1 LFPKILFQPIDAIHS
16 MAVPLSMT
24 DSSLNISIQ
33 DVTKTYGDFYAL
45 KNVSLE
51 VTSGEFLTLLGP
63 SGSGKTTLLMVLA
76 GFTSPDYGSVKFG
89 DEEVI
94 LKPPHLRGIGMVFQ
108 NYALFPHMNVAENVG
123 YHQKLRGVSKED
135 TRKSVDEA
143 LATVKLDGLGHRRVD
158 ELSGGQRQRVALA
171 RAIVF
176 KPKILLMDEPLSALD
191 KKLREEMQIELRQLH
206 DSLNMT
212 TVYVTHDQKEALTM
226 SDRIAVIN
234 DGQLMQLG
242 TPNQIYQSPNNAFIA
257 DFIGESSLLPATV
270 KNGVASIGSSK
281 LQVASKL
288 EKDGDFL
295 LVIRPEKLFIAGT
308 KARDTNH
315 FQGVVEDS
323 IFQGESQLMVIKLD
337 PKTYG
342 DQSLRM
348 RLPNSSVAQDELPG
362 IGEKITV
369 GLKVVDSYFVEQA
382 DVGA

>member
-1 LFPKILFQPIDAIHS
+1 MLDGSNPFVRFRNVQKSYDGETL
-16 MAVPLSMT
+16 VVKN
-24 DSSLNISIQ
+24 LN
-33 DVTKTYGDFYAL
+33 
-45 KNVSLE
+45 LE
-51 VTSGEFLTLLGP
+51 IEAGEFVTMLGP
-63 SGSGKTTLLMVLA
+63 SGSGKTTCLMMLA
-76 GFTSPDYGSVKFG
+76 GFETATHGEIELGGRP
-89 DEEVI
+89 I
-94 LKPPHLRGIGMVFQ
+94 NNIPPHKRGIGMVFQ

-123 YHQKLRGVSKED
+123 YPQKLRGVSKEE
-135 TRKSVDEA
+135 TRESVENA

-206 DSLNMT
+206 DSLEMT

-242 TPNQIYQSPNNAFIA
+242 TPNEIYRSPNNAFIA

-270 KNGVASIGSSK
+270 KNGIASIGSAK
-281 LQVASKL
+281 LKGTQRL

-295 LVIRPEKLFIAGT
+295 LVIRPEKLFIAD
-308 KARDTNH
+308 KKSRYANH
-315 FQGVVEDS
+315 FEGVVEDS
-323 IFQGESQLMVIKLD
+323 IFQGESQLMVIRLD

-342 DQSLRM
+342 GQSLRM
-348 RLPNSSVAQDELPG
+348 RLPNSSVDQKALPG
-362 IGEKITV
+362 IGENVTL
-369 GLKVVDSYFVEQA
+369 GLKIADSYFVETSHG
-382 DVGA
+382 GA